1 MIEEQLASIGLDE
14 KERRFYLAILQ
25 LGSASVTEIAARAG
39 VTRTNG
45 YDLLARLEA
54 RGLVRQST
62 EDGPRVVVAED
73 PKVLISNWERTRTT
87 LDGLV
92 PELRSLFNATASR
105 PRIRFYEGAEGIT
118 RVLWETLECR
128 SGVLLGILSMHEL
141 LEIPG
146 TDGMQRYIAE
156 RLKRRIR
163 LRVLRSG
170 GRETSKI
177 WASSKSELREMRYAP
192 PSIDLG
198 MTMYINDETVSCL
211 SSKRENYGLVIESAE
226 FSALMRAMFEGVWT
240 ISTAKP

>member
-1 MIEEQLASIGLDE
+1 MIDEQLASIGLDE
-14 KERRFYLAILQ
+14 KERRFYLAVLQ
-25 LGSASVTEIAARAG
+25 LGAASVTEIAARAG

-62 EDGPRVVVAED
+62 GDGPRVVVAED

-87 LDGLV
+87 LNGLV
-92 PELRSLFNATASR
+92 PELRSLFNATTNR

-146 TDGMQRYIAE
+146 TAGMQRYIAE
-156 RLKRRIR
+156 RLKRGIH

-177 WASSKSELREMRYAP
+177 WPTSKSELREMRYAP

-198 MTMYINDETVSCL
+198 MTMYINDETVSYL
-211 SSKRENYGLVIESAE
+211 SSKRENYGLVIESSE
-226 FSALMRAMFEGVWT
+226 FAALMRAMFEGVWT
-240 ISTAKP
+240 ISTVKP